1 MQQISRRTLIP
12 KGDFDKFAKQL
23 RDFWHGGGRYHVETS
38 PLICSANLLRKSMD
52 WFLYDIGSVMKGL
65 NKLMFIGFTLLMF
78 TYFNEKLSNL
88 YWNNTHDVQDCL
100 I

>member
-1 MQQISRRTLIP
+1 
-12 KGDFDKFAKQL
+12 
-23 RDFWHGGGRYHVETS
+23 
-38 PLICSANLLRKSMD
+38 MD

-65 NKLMFIGFTLLMF
+65 NKLMLIGFTLLMF

>member
-23 RDFWHGGGRYHVETS
+23 RDFWHDGGRYHIETS
-38 PLICSANLLRKSMD
+38 PLICGA
-52 WFLYDIGSVMKGL
+52 DIGSVMKGL